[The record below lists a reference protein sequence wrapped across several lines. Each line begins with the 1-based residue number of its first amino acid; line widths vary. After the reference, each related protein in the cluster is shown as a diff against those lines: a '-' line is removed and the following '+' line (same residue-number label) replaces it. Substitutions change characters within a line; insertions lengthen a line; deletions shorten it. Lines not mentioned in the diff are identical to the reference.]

1 MQPDAKKKKKIKYLA
16 AIFLFVFPQLIRGFC
31 YIRQNFSKNY
41 SWYNLPGRQAVPAGG
56 CNCLP
61 YIDFSGKSI
70 VLTKTICVCAL
81 ACMTAGA
88 SAVYAAPE
96 ETAASF
102 NTASAEAAQVRA
114 EQNVSAPAQAGGQ
127 ASQAGTA
134 QSGQAA
140 EPQRDENGFYP
151 GCDVYVSLNNQVWTR
166 SGPGTNYRITG
177 AKPIGSKF
185 TFVAYSRDKSFM
197 QLEDENGKR
206 FWMGTKTLQ
215 AEPCG
220 PEYEQSLQQRIT
232 ELEHTLA
239 NYDSELSRRY
249 NALEQKSRKL
259 EQDNKSMTEAIA
271 QKDKTIG
278 ELDELRRD
286 YEDRLQTRE
295 LDMQMRWWMQGA
307 IIAFCGA
314 IAGIIFMYLPRPGRK
329 TRRERY

>member
-1 MQPDAKKKKKIKYLA
+1 MQA
-16 AIFLFVFPQLIRGFC
+16 
-31 YIRQNFSKNY
+31 QN
-41 SWYNLPGRQAVPAGG
+41 A
-56 CNCLP
+56 
-61 YIDFSGKSI
+61 
-70 VLTKTICVCAL
+70 
-81 ACMTAGA
+81 
-88 SAVYAAPE
+88 
-96 ETAASF
+96 
-102 NTASAEAAQVRA
+102 
-114 EQNVSAPAQAGGQ
+114 Q

-134 QSGQAA
+134 QSGHAA

-151 GCDVYVSLNNQVWTR
+151 GCDVYVSLSNQVWTR

>member
-1 MQPDAKKKKKIKYLA
+1 MFFRSLSEVFVISGKI
-16 AIFLFVFPQLIRGFC
+16 FPKIIRGTIC
-31 YIRQNFSKNY
+31 R
-41 SWYNLPGRQAVPAGG
+41 AGKR
-56 CNCLP
+56 CLQEAETACH
-61 YIDFSGKSI
+61 IDFSGKSI

-102 NTASAEAAQVRA
+102 NTASAEAARVRA
-114 EQNVSAPAQAGGQ
+114 EQNASASAQAGMQAQNAQ

-134 QSGQAA
+134 QSGHAA

-151 GCDVYVSLNNQVWTR
+151 GCDVYVSLSNQVWTR